1 MKEFFPWL
9 LAIFVGIVT
18 VSLIVDKKRAI
29 LKRKEERDFCNHL
42 NAICER
48 QQVEK
53 LKNID

>member
-53 LKNID
+53 LKNMD